1 MKSRVLLLVS
11 FAFVA
16 LAGFSVGGA
25 PFRVSGAETMRE
37 FGDRLTEW
45 YAKKHPSVQFQVTS
59 ARATDSFTAMANG
72 RPRSCNLPA
81 DFGRARNRFSSFVRQ
96 IRADNSCIYSEL
108 EDACS

>member
-25 PFRVSGAETMRE
+25 PFRVTGAETMRE

-59 ARATDSFTAMANG
+59 ARATDSFAAMANG
-72 RPRSCNLPA
+72 RA
-81 DFGRARNRFSSFVRQ
+81 EIVQSS
-96 IRADNSCIYSEL
+96 S
-108 EDACS
+108 